1 MAEHSAHQPDPHV
14 GRNLVIPATTSVKL
28 AANVF
33 ADDFRQSTLVRRM
46 DILVIGFDV
55 ELSMCSV
62 VLLAILPNSAKSRS
76 SLRTLP
82 FFHSSSTTRKPPFNL
97 GLLVRGNNP
106 SLLQGF
112 RERYRAFDICG
123 IHPLVVSQ

>member
-82 FFHSSSTTRKPPFNL
+82 FFHSSSTTRKPLSISACSLEETIPAFCRALENAIEPL
-97 GLLVRGNNP
+97 TSAAYILL
-106 SLLQGF
+106 S
-112 RERYRAFDICG
+112 
-123 IHPLVVSQ
+123 